1 MALNKLAID
10 AIDLKGK
17 RVVMRVDFN
26 VPLKEGKITNTQ
38 RIAAAVPTIKH
49 ALEHG
54 AKSVVLMSHLGRP
67 DGRRQDKFSLTPVVA
82 ELEKLLGKKVKM
94 LSDCVGPEVEATC
107 ANPADGSVI
116 LLENLRFHIEEE
128 GKGVD
133 ADGKKVFMIS
143 SLCVERYERNE
154 NGWWL

>member
-1 MALNKLAID
+1 
-10 AIDLKGK
+10 
-17 RVVMRVDFN
+17 
-26 VPLKEGKITNTQ
+26 
-38 RIAAAVPTIKH
+38 
-49 ALEHG
+49 
-54 AKSVVLMSHLGRP
+54 
-67 DGRRQDKFSLTPVVA
+67 
-82 ELEKLLGKKVKM
+82 M

-154 NGWWL
+154 NGWWLGSH